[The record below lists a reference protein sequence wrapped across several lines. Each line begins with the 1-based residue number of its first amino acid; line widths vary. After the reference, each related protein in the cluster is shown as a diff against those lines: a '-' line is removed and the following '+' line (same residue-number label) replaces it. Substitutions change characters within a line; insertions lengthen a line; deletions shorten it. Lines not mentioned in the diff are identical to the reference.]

1 MPPSKSSDDEVLFD
15 RRLRNGKPVAKPRSI
30 KRFAKTKIGKGDG
43 ADLPT
48 VDMRSMLGRR
58 FREVAIALIGDAGG
72 LDRISAAKLSLI
84 RRFAGATALAEQIEA
99 RAVEGQQVDITEY
112 SLLTSSL
119 VRIAR
124 IIGTSRIPREIVPS
138 LDQYLAAIKSQE
150 QEQAEN
156 AEVVEIE
163 QNAVEASE

>member
-1 MPPSKSSDDEVLFD
+1 M
-15 RRLRNGKPVAKPRSI
+15 
-30 KRFAKTKIGKGDG
+30 
-43 ADLPT
+43 
-48 VDMRSMLGRR
+48 
-58 FREVAIALIGDAGG
+58 
-72 LDRISAAKLSLI
+72 
-84 RRFAGATALAEQIEA
+84 AEQIEA

-163 QNAVEASE
+163 QNPVEASE